1 MSLKWYGACWW
12 ISAHPW
18 SKPLVKHMLRVHSCA
33 HTTCRY
39 PQLTGVHSSGC
50 NNSDAIN
57 PIPAGQLFLWCSLG
71 GTFQEVP
78 SLIDVGVS
86 GGQWAMRACVGVGRR
101 KKKTKPGLRLH
112 KENRSATKRTQT
124 FRRCKAFKKHN
135 RLGSCQTRG
144 PPLLRPRQ
152 LRPHGRARQDTPCP
166 PSQTPPWLV
175 EGVHAFYASQERTRS
190 FIDFTS
196 QIRTVEEA
204 THCRDEILLVCFSLF
219 CNKVSLQFQETQYP
233 KHTELAKQ
241 IFQGVILCVGWGR
254 FLMNIKRNSVRK
266 H

>member
-1 MSLKWYGACWW
+1 MIWDPSGFQIKKKTLPVLIVQTMSLRWYDACWW

-33 HTTCRY
+33 HTICRY

-101 KKKTKPGLRLH
+101 KKKKPGLRLH
-112 KENRSATKRTQT
+112 KENRSATKRAQT
-124 FRRCKAFKKHN
+124 FRRCKAFKKRN

-144 PPLLRPRQ
+144 RPLLRPRQ
-152 LRPHGRARQDTPCP
+152 LGPMAGPGKIHP
-166 PSQTPPWLV
+166 V
-175 EGVHAFYASQERTRS
+175 
-190 FIDFTS
+190 
-196 QIRTVEEA
+196 
-204 THCRDEILLVCFSLF
+204 
-219 CNKVSLQFQETQYP
+219 
-233 KHTELAKQ
+233 
-241 IFQGVILCVGWGR
+241 LCLR
-254 FLMNIKRNSVRK
+254 FPLD
-266 H
+266 